1 MSESPKAKANQISQ
15 LLNLVL
21 GVDRFPVDVSSVALE
36 YSKAISPDSYITD
49 VRGINIPG
57 FEGCLRASKDG
68 RKWLIAYND
77 SLGSPG
83 RERFTL
89 AHEFG
94 HFMLHRNLQ
103 AEFNCTE
110 SDVYDLDTN
119 EREIESEADT
129 FASYLLMPLDDF
141 RIQLS
146 GSDFSL
152 DFLEHCKTRYG
163 VSRMA
168 AALKWLEIAPKRALV
183 VVARDGFLLW
193 ARTNAAAF
201 KSGAFLRSKQQL
213 VEVPSRSLLNEIS
226 LTGESGERKVDA
238 RIWFPK
244 EPAGMAVKE
253 TAIYVDGPYPY
264 VLGILELPDAEF
276 VWRNNRND

>member
-1 MSESPKAKANQISQ
+1 MSESPKAKANQISKM
-15 LLNLVL
+15 LNEVL
-21 GVDRFPVDVSSVALE
+21 GVDRFPVDVSTLALE
-36 YSKAISPDSYITD
+36 YSRVISRDSYITD
-49 VRGINIPG
+49 VRAIDIPG

-68 RKWLIAYND
+68 RKWLIAYNG

-94 HFMLHRNLQ
+94 HFILHRSLQ

-110 SDVYDLDTN
+110 SDVYDLDAS
-119 EREIESEADT
+119 ERKIESEADT

-141 RIQLS
+141 RNQLA
-146 GSDFSL
+146 GREFSL
-152 DFLEHCKTRYG
+152 NFLEHCRARYG

-168 AALKWLEIAPKRALV
+168 AALKWLEMTSKRSLV

-193 ARTNAAAF
+193 ARTNEAAF
-201 KSGAFLRSKQQL
+201 KSGVFLRSKKEL
-213 VEVPSRSLLNEIS
+213 VEVPSQSLLSEVA
-226 LTGESGERKVDA
+226 LTGESGERKVNA
-238 RIWFPK
+238 QIWFPK
-244 EPAGMAVKE
+244 EPNGMALKE

-276 VWRNNRND
+276 NWRNIRDN